1 MDLHRPASS
10 APFRNIE
17 LPRVEAGP
25 VIPSAAEPSPSSAT
39 EPPAAAPTEPR
50 TAKDAEP
57 PPSASPQP
65 ADTQDA
71 EPPSSPDA
79 QHAQPGS
86 DAWVVERQCEEA
98 ELEALESRITE
109 LWGHINAATAQFLAL
124 LAEFDRREGWA
135 QHGVASCAHWL
146 NWQCGISA
154 GAAREKVRVARAL
167 TSLPKIAQAF
177 GEGRLSYSKV
187 RAVTRVATA
196 ETEDSLLNIALH
208 GTAAHVERTVKGFR
222 RVLRVLERDE
232 AEAIHERRYLD
243 CRREADGSVRIEAR
257 LTPEVGELLLK
268 ALDAA
273 QTELDERSGEAE
285 TAGAAENAGADAADV
300 DAPAANVPA
309 GTSGPN
315 AAQQEAAEP
324 TGVPAGTY
332 ASEGSGQRG
341 ASPTGV
347 PAGTLGTQSM
357 RDACAE
363 SSHVPAGTS
372 EAQTAQQKPSNA
384 ATENVPAGTSGSGAS
399 QQRCAPF
406 ANVPAGTHGTQPA
419 LPEGVEP
426 PDVPAGTPRRSVSQR
441 RADALGHI
449 LERFV
454 TGKCSGSANGAH
466 QVVVHIA
473 HDALCDVPES
483 SGAEFDDGRAV
494 TVETAR
500 RLGCDGALIGVVEGE
515 KGEPL
520 AVGRR
525 TRAVPSAIRRALRVR
540 DGGCRFPG
548 CDRSRFVHAHHIR
561 HWADGGE
568 TKLDNLVTLC
578 SQHHRLVHEGGY
590 GIRMNNGEIEF
601 MRPTGRAMPSAGK
614 PPGAFPRERH
624 CASEGSTK
632 LSCQGGQTLA
642 RSNAARGLDID
653 AQTARCGW
661 MGERMDYNTAI
672 DGLCWQAG
680 YR

>member
-1 MDLHRPASS
+1 MA
-10 APFRNIE
+10 
-17 LPRVEAGP
+17 
-25 VIPSAAEPSPSSAT
+25 
-39 EPPAAAPTEPR
+39 
-50 TAKDAEP
+50 
-57 PPSASPQP
+57 
-65 ADTQDA
+65 
-71 EPPSSPDA
+71 
-79 QHAQPGS
+79 
-86 DAWVVERQCEEA
+86 ERQCEDA

-187 RAVTRVATA
+187 RAVTRVATV

-257 LTPEVGELLLK
+257 LAPEVGELLLK
-268 ALDAA
+268 ALDVA
-273 QTELDERSGEAE
+273 QAELDERAGEAE
-285 TAGAAENAGADAADV
+285 RAGADAADV

-309 GTSGPN
+309 GTSGSN
-315 AAQQEAAEP
+315 AAQQGGAEP
-324 TGVPAGTY
+324 TGVPAGT
-332 ASEGSGQRG
+332 S
-341 ASPTGV
+341 
-347 PAGTLGTQSM
+347 
-357 RDACAE
+357 
-363 SSHVPAGTS
+363 
-372 EAQTAQQKPSNA
+372 
-384 ATENVPAGTSGSGAS
+384 
-399 QQRCAPF
+399 
-406 ANVPAGTHGTQPA
+406 
-419 LPEGVEP
+419 
-426 PDVPAGTPRRSVSQR
+426 RRSVSQE

-454 TGKCSGSANGAH
+454 AGKGSGSANGAH
-466 QVVVHIA
+466 QVMVHIA

-483 SGAEFDDGRAV
+483 SSAELEDGHTVA
-494 TVETAR
+494 VETAR
-500 RLGCDGALIGVVEGE
+500 RLGCDGALIGVVEGK

-525 TRAVPSAIRRALRVR
+525 TRAVPPAIRRALRVR

-548 CDRSRFVHAHHIR
+548 CDRSRFVHAHHIQ

-590 GIRMNNGEIEF
+590 GVRMNNGEIEF
-601 MRPTGRAMPSAGK
+601 MRPNGRGMPPAGK
-614 PPGAFPRERH
+614 PLGAFPRERH
-624 CASEGSTK
+624 CAGEGSTR
-632 LSCQGGQTLA
+632 LPCQGGEALA
-642 RSNAARGLDID
+642 RSNATRGLNID
-653 AQTARCGW
+653 AKDCPLRLDGRA
-661 MGERMDYNTAI
+661 
-672 DGLCWQAG
+672 DGLQHCHRRAVLAG
-680 YR
+680 GVSVK

>member
-1 MDLHRPASS
+1 M
-10 APFRNIE
+10 
-17 LPRVEAGP
+17 
-25 VIPSAAEPSPSSAT
+25 
-39 EPPAAAPTEPR
+39 
-50 TAKDAEP
+50 
-57 PPSASPQP
+57 
-65 ADTQDA
+65 
-71 EPPSSPDA
+71 

-86 DAWVVERQCEEA
+86 DAWVAERRREKA
-98 ELEALESRITE
+98 ELNALESQITE

-167 TSLPKIAQAF
+167 TSLPKISEAF

-232 AEAIHERRYLD
+232 AEVVHERRYLD

-257 LTPEVGELLLK
+257 LAPEMGELLLK

-273 QTELDERSGEAE
+273 QAELDER
-285 TAGAAENAGADAADV
+285 AGAAENAGADAADV
-300 DAPAANVPA
+300 DAEHANVPA

-324 TGVPAGTY
+324 TGVSAGTH
-332 ASEGSGQRG
+332 
-341 ASPTGV
+341 
-347 PAGTLGTQSM
+347 GTQSM
-357 RDACAE
+357 RDAGAE
-363 SSHVPAGTS
+363 SSGVPAGTS
-372 EAQTAQQKPSNA
+372 EAQTARQKPLDT
-384 ATENVPAGTSGSGAS
+384 ATEN
-399 QQRCAPF
+399 
-406 ANVPAGTHGTQPA
+406 
-419 LPEGVEP
+419 
-426 PDVPAGTPRRSVSQR
+426 VPAGTPRRSVSQR

-454 TGKCSGSANGAH
+454 AGKCSGSANGAH

-473 HDALCDVPES
+473 HDALRDVPEN
-483 SGAEFDDGRAV
+483 SGAELEDGHIVA
-494 TVETAR
+494 VETAR
-500 RLGCDGALIGVVEGE
+500 RLGCDGALIGVVEGK

-525 TRAVPSAIRRALRVR
+525 TRAVPPAIRRALRVR

-590 GIRMNNGEIEF
+590 GVRMNDGEIEF
-601 MRPTGRAMPSAGK
+601 TRPNGRAMPPAGR
-614 PPGAFPRERH
+614 PLGTFPRERH
-624 CASEGSTK
+624 CAGEGSAK
-632 LSCQGGQTLA
+632 PSCQGGEALA

>member
-1 MDLHRPASS
+1 M
-10 APFRNIE
+10 
-17 LPRVEAGP
+17 
-25 VIPSAAEPSPSSAT
+25 
-39 EPPAAAPTEPR
+39 
-50 TAKDAEP
+50 
-57 PPSASPQP
+57 
-65 ADTQDA
+65 
-71 EPPSSPDA
+71 
-79 QHAQPGS
+79 
-86 DAWVVERQCEEA
+86 VERQCEEA

-167 TSLPKIAQAF
+167 TSLPKISEAF

-196 ETEDSLLNIALH
+196 ENEDSLLNIALH

-232 AEAIHERRYLD
+232 AEAVHERRYLD
-243 CRREADGSVRIEAR
+243 CRREDDGSVRIEAR

-268 ALDAA
+268 ALDVA
-273 QTELDERSGEAE
+273 QTELDERAGEAE
-285 TAGAAENAGADAADV
+285 TAGADAAESDTEH
-300 DAPAANVPA
+300 A
-309 GTSGPN
+309 S
-315 AAQQEAAEP
+315 
-324 TGVPAGTY
+324 VPAGTY

-347 PAGTLGTQSM
+347 PAGTSGTQSI
-357 RDACAE
+357 RDAGTEPSDVSAE
-363 SSHVPAGTS
+363 TS
-372 EAQTAQQKPSNA
+372 E
-384 ATENVPAGTSGSGAS
+384 
-399 QQRCAPF
+399 QRCAPP
-406 ANVPAGTHGTQPA
+406 ANVPAGTPRSNAAQQGGT
-419 LPEGVEP
+419 EP
-426 PDVPAGTPRRSVSQR
+426 SDVPAGTPRRSVSQR

-483 SGAEFDDGRAV
+483 SGAELEDGHTVA
-494 TVETAR
+494 VETAR
-500 RLGCDGALIGVVEGE
+500 RLGCDGALIGVVEGK

-525 TRAVPSAIRRALRVR
+525 TRAVPPAIRRALRVR

-548 CDRSRFVHAHHIR
+548 CDRSRFVHAHHIQ

-590 GIRMNNGEIEF
+590 GVRMNNGEIEF
-601 MRPTGRAMPSAGK
+601 MRPNGRGMPPAGK
-614 PPGAFPRERH
+614 PLGAFPRERH
-624 CASEGSTK
+624 CAGEGSTR
-632 LSCQGGQTLA
+632 LPCQGGEALA
-642 RSNAARGLDID
+642 RSNATRGLDID
-653 AQTARCGW
+653 AKTARCGW

>member
-1 MDLHRPASS
+1 M
-10 APFRNIE
+10 
-17 LPRVEAGP
+17 
-25 VIPSAAEPSPSSAT
+25 
-39 EPPAAAPTEPR
+39 
-50 TAKDAEP
+50 
-57 PPSASPQP
+57 
-65 ADTQDA
+65 
-71 EPPSSPDA
+71 
-79 QHAQPGS
+79 
-86 DAWVVERQCEEA
+86 VERQCEEA

-196 ETEDSLLNIALH
+196 ETEDSLLHIALH

-232 AEAIHERRYLD
+232 AEAAQERRYLD

-268 ALDAA
+268 ALDVA
-273 QTELDERSGEAE
+273 QAELDERAGEAE
-285 TAGAAENAGADAADV
+285 TAGAVAADV
-300 DAPAANVPA
+300 DAPPASVPA
-309 GTSGPN
+309 GTS
-315 AAQQEAAEP
+315 
-324 TGVPAGTY
+324 

-347 PAGTLGTQSM
+347 PAGTYGTQSM
-357 RDACAE
+357 RDAGVE
-363 SSHVPAGTS
+363 SSDVPAGTP
-372 EAQTAQQKPSNA
+372 EAQTAQQKLSNT
-384 ATENVPAGTSGSGAS
+384 ATENVPAGTSGSGTS
-399 QQRCAPF
+399 PQRCAPF

-426 PDVPAGTPRRSVSQR
+426 PDVPAGTSQRSVSQR

-454 TGKCSGSANGAH
+454 TGRYSGSANGAH

-500 RLGCDGALIGVVEGE
+500 RLGCDGALIGVVEGK

-525 TRAVPSAIRRALRVR
+525 TRAVPPAIRRALRVR

-590 GIRMNNGEIEF
+590 GVRMNDGEIEF
-601 MRPTGRAMPSAGK
+601 TRPNGRVMPSAGK

-624 CASEGSTK
+624 CGGEGSTK
-632 LSCQGGQTLA
+632 PSCQGGEALA
-642 RSNAARGLDID
+642 RSNAARGLDIE

>member
-1 MDLHRPASS
+1 MA
-10 APFRNIE
+10 
-17 LPRVEAGP
+17 
-25 VIPSAAEPSPSSAT
+25 
-39 EPPAAAPTEPR
+39 
-50 TAKDAEP
+50 
-57 PPSASPQP
+57 
-65 ADTQDA
+65 
-71 EPPSSPDA
+71 
-79 QHAQPGS
+79 
-86 DAWVVERQCEEA
+86 ERQCEEA

-187 RAVTRVATA
+187 RAVTRVATV

-243 CRREADGSVRIEAR
+243 CRRECDGSVRIEAR
-257 LTPEVGELLLK
+257 LAPEVGELLLK
-268 ALDAA
+268 ALDVA
-273 QTELDERSGEAE
+273 QTELDERAGEAE
-285 TAGAAENAGADAADV
+285 TAVADAPGV
-300 DAPAANVPA
+300 DAAPAGVPA
-309 GTSGPN
+309 GTS
-315 AAQQEAAEP
+315 
-324 TGVPAGTY
+324 

-347 PAGTLGTQSM
+347 PAGTSGTQSM
-357 RDACAE
+357 RDAGVE
-363 SSHVPAGTS
+363 SS
-372 EAQTAQQKPSNA
+372 
-384 ATENVPAGTSGSGAS
+384 
-399 QQRCAPF
+399 
-406 ANVPAGTHGTQPA
+406 
-419 LPEGVEP
+419 
-426 PDVPAGTPRRSVSQR
+426 DVPAGTPRRSVSQR

-483 SGAEFDDGRAV
+483 SGAEFDDGRVVA
-494 TVETAR
+494 VETAR
-500 RLGCDGALIGVVEGE
+500 RLGCDGALIGVVEGQ

-525 TRAVPSAIRRALRVR
+525 TRAVPPAIRRALRVR

-548 CDRSRFVHAHHIR
+548 CDRSRFVHTHHIR

-578 SQHHRLVHEGGY
+578 SQHHRVVHEGGY
-590 GIRMNNGEIEF
+590 GVRMNNGEIEF
-601 MRPTGRAMPSAGK
+601 MRPNGRAMPPAGK

-624 CASEGSTK
+624 CAGEGSAK
-632 LSCQGGQTLA
+632 PLCQGGESLA

>member
-25 VIPSAAEPSPSSAT
+25 VIPAAAEPSPSSAT
-39 EPPAAAPTEPR
+39 EPPPAACPEPA
-50 TAKDAEP
+50 T
-57 PPSASPQP
+57 
-65 ADTQDA
+65 TQDA

-79 QHAQPGS
+79 QHPQPGS
-86 DAWVVERQCEEA
+86 DAWVAERRREKA
-98 ELEALESRITE
+98 ELNALESQITE

-167 TSLPKIAQAF
+167 TSLPKISEAF

-232 AEAIHERRYLD
+232 AEVMHERRYLD
-243 CRREADGSVRIEAR
+243 FRRDADGSVRIEAR

-268 ALDAA
+268 ALEAA
-273 QTELDERSGEAE
+273 QAVLDERTGEAE
-285 TAGAAENAGADAADV
+285 TAGAVAAES
-300 DAPAANVPA
+300 DAPAASVPA
-309 GTSGPN
+309 GTSG
-315 AAQQEAAEP
+315 
-324 TGVPAGTY
+324 
-332 ASEGSGQRG
+332 SEGSGQRG

-347 PAGTLGTQSM
+347 PAGTSG
-357 RDACAE
+357 
-363 SSHVPAGTS
+363 
-372 EAQTAQQKPSNA
+372 SNA
-384 ATENVPAGTSGSGAS
+384 AQQGGA
-399 QQRCAPF
+399 
-406 ANVPAGTHGTQPA
+406 
-419 LPEGVEP
+419 EP
-426 PDVPAGTPRRSVSQR
+426 TDVPAGTPRRSVSQR

-483 SGAEFDDGRAV
+483 SGAEFEDGHVVA
-494 TVETAR
+494 VETAR
-500 RLGCDGALIGVVEGE
+500 RLGCDGALIGVVEGQ

-525 TRAVPSAIRRALRVR
+525 TRAVPPAIRRALRVR

-548 CDRSRFVHAHHIR
+548 CDRSRFIHAHHIQ
-561 HWADGGE
+561 HWTDGGE
-568 TKLDNLVTLC
+568 TRLDNLVTLC

-590 GIRMNNGEIEF
+590 GVRMNDGEIEF
-601 MRPTGRAMPSAGK
+601 MRPNGQAMPPAGK
-614 PPGAFPRERH
+614 PLGAFPRERH
-624 CASEGSTK
+624 YAGEGSTK
-632 LSCQGGQTLA
+632 PSCQGGEALA
-642 RSNAARGLDID
+642 ASHAARGLGID